1 MANKEND
8 RHGPATCTDDMNAT
22 TWPGD
27 IYPGDMHRRHEP
39 ATYTGD
45 KGDVTTIHARR
56 HMANK
61 ENNLV
66 GTILVC
72 SGYCEGSNGT
82 DALVDASHAH
92 L

>member
-1 MANKEND
+1 M
-8 RHGPATCTDDMNAT
+8 HPADMH
-22 TWPGD
+22 
-27 IYPGDMHRRHEP
+27 PGDMHP
-39 ATYTGD
+39 ADMHPGD

-72 SGYCEGSNGT
+72 SG
-82 DALVDASHAH
+82 
-92 L
+92 